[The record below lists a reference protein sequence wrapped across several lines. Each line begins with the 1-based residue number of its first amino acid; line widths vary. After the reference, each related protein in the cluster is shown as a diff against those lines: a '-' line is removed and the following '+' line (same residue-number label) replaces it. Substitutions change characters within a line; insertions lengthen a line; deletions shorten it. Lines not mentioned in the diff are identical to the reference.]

1 MKSAYK
7 KAARSK
13 NKKFRDHRKS
23 LFSIGLKKIKATKTT
38 KKNPMLSH
46 CPKDF
51 HPY

>member
-23 LFSIGLKKIKATKTT
+23 LFSIGLKKIKAMKTT
-38 KKNPMLSH
+38 KKKSRAFTLP
-46 CPKDF
+46 
-51 HPY
+51 